1 MWDNVGIIRNEDT
14 LKQANQQVEYLY
26 NNLARDNNPLAY
38 YEVMN
43 MLTVARIIIQAA
55 LWRQE
60 SRGGHFRS
68 DYPERDDVRWL
79 KHTSFVN
86 C

>member
-1 MWDNVGIIRNEDT
+1 MWEKVGIIRNEEA
-14 LKQANQQVEYLY
+14 LKAANQEIEYLY
-26 NNLARDNNPLAY
+26 NHLARGDDNLAFI
-38 YEVMN
+38 EMVN
-43 MLTVARIIIQAA
+43 MLTVAHVVVQAA
-55 LWRQE
+55 LWRRE

-68 DYPERDDVRWL
+68 DFPQRDDVRWL

>member
-1 MWDNVGIIRNEDT
+1 MWDKVGIIRNEDR
-14 LKQANQQVEYLY
+14 LKKANQQVEYLY
-26 NNLARDNNPLAY
+26 NHLARGDDPLAY
-38 YEVMN
+38 YEVIN

-55 LWRQE
+55 LWRKE
-60 SRGGHFRS
+60 SRGGHYRS
-68 DYPERDDVRWL
+68 DYPQRDNLRWL